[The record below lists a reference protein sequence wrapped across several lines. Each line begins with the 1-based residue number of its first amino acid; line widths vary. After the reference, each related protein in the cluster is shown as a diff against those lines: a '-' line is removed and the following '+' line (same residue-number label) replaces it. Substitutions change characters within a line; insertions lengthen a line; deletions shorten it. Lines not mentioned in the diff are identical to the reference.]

1 MTHYVCADLRSDYIQ
16 RAITNVH
23 DFPRP
28 GVVFRDITTAL
39 ADPKALR
46 YSIDLFHERYEN
58 SGLTQI
64 VAVEARG
71 FIFAAALADRLG
83 VGLTLIRKAGKL
95 PRDCHHESYELEYGN
110 DALELHKDSLHRR
123 DRVVVMDDLLATGG
137 TIGAAIDLLKKTPA
151 TIVEAAFLAELLY
164 LPGRRVLAQK
174 GVSSYAVV
182 AYDDIK

>member
-16 RAITNVH
+16 RAITNIEN
-23 DFPRP
+23 FPQK
-28 GVVFRDITTAL
+28 GVLFRDITTAL
-39 ADPKALR
+39 SDPKALR

-58 SGLTQI
+58 YGLTQI

-83 VGLTLIRKAGKL
+83 IGLTLIRKAGKL
-95 PRDCHHESYELEYGN
+95 PRDCHKEEYELEYGN
-110 DALELHKDSLHRR
+110 SALELHVDELTKR
-123 DRVVVMDDLLATGG
+123 DRVVVIDDMLATGG

-164 LPGRRVLAQK
+164 LPGRKTLTNK
-174 GVSSYAVV
+174 GISSYAIV
-182 AYDDIK
+182 AYNDLK